1 MLLLAHY
8 NSTFKGNQP
17 GASAPPPPAV
27 SSRRNPTWLSTNPT
41 WVSRLL
47 FPPRPSSAGPLAH
60 AQTLKAPLSK
70 APLSKAPLSKA
81 PLSAAP
87 LSLAAEAKEEAAEVS
102 HVVIIRHGEKV

>member
-17 GASAPPPPAV
+17 GASATPTPAV

-70 APLSKAPLSKA
+70 APLSKAPLS
-81 PLSAAP
+81 AAP

>member
-17 GASAPPPPAV
+17 GASATPTPAV
-27 SSRRNPTWLSTNPT
+27 SSRRNPTWFSTNPT
-41 WVSRLL
+41 WMSRLL

-60 AQTLKAPLSK
+60 AQTLK

>member
-17 GASAPPPPAV
+17 GASATPTPAV

-41 WVSRLL
+41 WMSRLL

-60 AQTLKAPLSK
+60 AQTLK

>member
-17 GASAPPPPAV
+17 GASATPPPAV

-41 WVSRLL
+41 WMSRLL

-60 AQTLKAPLSK
+60 AQTLK